1 MPLTAVLAMLLVH
14 ANQVVPADRLTAELW
29 AGQPADRAAASLQVR
44 VSQLRKALR
53 AAGEADRLVTRPP
66 GYLIRVTP
74 GELDAPRM
82 AASPSAV
89 LRMLRMIREIDVR
102 GALPGL
108 GVPALVIQRR
118 QDRIT
123 PPCHGRYLAAHLPG
137 ARYFEQPGDHLL
149 WLGDTDAMFGQIR
162 EFLGE
167 APGQETKTDRR
178 SPWPAAPAAG

>member
-1 MPLTAVLAMLLVH
+1 
-14 ANQVVPADRLTAELW
+14 
-29 AGQPADRAAASLQVR
+29 
-44 VSQLRKALR
+44 
-53 AAGEADRLVTRPP
+53 
-66 GYLIRVTP
+66 
-74 GELDAPRM
+74 M

-102 GALPGL
+102 DVLPGL

-137 ARYFEQPGDHLL
+137 ARYFEQAGDHLL

-167 APGQETKTDRR
+167 TPGQETKTDRR
-178 SPWPAAPAAG
+178 SSSPAAPAAG

>member
-1 MPLTAVLAMLLVH
+1 VQRGGRRPGHLAGS
-14 ANQVVPADRLTAELW
+14 D
-29 AGQPADRAAASLQVR
+29 AARRSLAR
-44 VSQLRKALR
+44 W
-53 AAGEADRLVTRPP
+53 E
-66 GYLIRVTP
+66 
-74 GELDAPRM
+74 RM

-102 GALPGL
+102 DVLPGL
-108 GVPALVIQRR
+108 GVPALIIQRR

-149 WLGDTDAMFGQIR
+149 WLGDIDAMFGQIR

-167 APGQETKTDRR
+167 AGATPGPDAKTDRS
-178 SPWPAAPAAG
+178 SPSPAAPAAG

>member
-1 MPLTAVLAMLLVH
+1 
-14 ANQVVPADRLTAELW
+14 
-29 AGQPADRAAASLQVR
+29 
-44 VSQLRKALR
+44 
-53 AAGEADRLVTRPP
+53 
-66 GYLIRVTP
+66 
-74 GELDAPRM
+74 M

-102 GALPGL
+102 DALPGL

-149 WLGDTDAMFGQIR
+149 WLGDIDAMFGQIR

-167 APGQETKTDRR
+167 AGATPGPDAKTDRS
-178 SPWPAAPAAG
+178 SPSPAAPAAG

>member
-1 MPLTAVLAMLLVH
+1 M
-14 ANQVVPADRLTAELW
+14 
-29 AGQPADRAAASLQVR
+29 
-44 VSQLRKALR
+44 LRKALR

-74 GELDAPRM
+74 GELDAPRFEHLARDGETAL
-82 AASPSAV
+82 AAGDGA
-89 LRMLRMIREIDVR
+89 LAARRLDEALGLWRD
-102 GALPGL
+102 ALPGL

-167 APGQETKTDRR
+167 APGQDTKTDRR

>member
-1 MPLTAVLAMLLVH
+1 
-14 ANQVVPADRLTAELW
+14 
-29 AGQPADRAAASLQVR
+29 
-44 VSQLRKALR
+44 
-53 AAGEADRLVTRPP
+53 
-66 GYLIRVTP
+66 
-74 GELDAPRM
+74 M
-82 AASPSAV
+82 AASPGAV
-89 LRMLRMIREIDVR
+89 LRMIREIDVR
-102 GALPGL
+102 DALPGL
-108 GVPALVIQRR
+108 DVPALVIQRR

-178 SPWPAAPAAG
+178 SSWPAAPAAG

>member
-1 MPLTAVLAMLLVH
+1 MASAIEDLAARRWGQGDSIDWYAPSV
-14 ANQVVPADRLTAELW
+14 ASSPAAR
-29 AGQPADRAAASLQVR
+29 RSLAR
-44 VSQLRKALR
+44 W
-53 AAGEADRLVTRPP
+53 E
-66 GYLIRVTP
+66 
-74 GELDAPRM
+74 RM
-82 AASPSAV
+82 AASPSAI
-89 LRMLRMIREIDVR
+89 LRMIRMIREIDVR
-102 GALPGL
+102 EVLPGIS
-108 GVPALVIQRR
+108 VPALIIQRR
-118 QDRIT
+118 HDRIT